1 LRQPKNVEV
10 TIFRLCLEDIKR
22 FLPRAYIQFSV
33 GRFLEEVEFADGVV
47 NFQVDFQD
55 DGNAP
60 DVNFGEA
67 HSSLRQRADTA
78 GGGGAQVVLRG

>member
-1 LRQPKNVEV
+1 LDV
-10 TIFRLCLEDIKR
+10 FRLCLEDIKR
-22 FLPRAYIQFSV
+22 FLPRTYFEFSG

-47 NFQVDFQD
+47 DFQVDVQD
-55 DGNAP
+55 DGDTP
-60 DVNFGEA
+60 DVDFVEA